1 MKSTNTMIS
10 LADIRTFV
18 GEGIKILKR
27 YYQILTIFAYIIY
40 YLYLCTRKSEYCAGR
55 GANNALINSDLAF
68 ENEVVE
74 VPF

>member
-1 MKSTNTMIS
+1 M
-10 LADIRTFV
+10 V
-18 GEGIKILKR
+18 
-27 YYQILTIFAYIIY
+27 FAYIIY